1 MSESASRAPGFL
13 GTEPPEEST
22 VATAT
27 RLPLASW
34 AVVQSNTVC
43 VTKLAKVPLPF
54 DFGSVKILR
63 ILFNQ
68 CHIGEIVSMA
78 TVGDILEIVV
88 TSMRDAF
95 LAVTVF
101 VAAMVLL
108 FSWLQYA
115 TSGRFVEYIRE
126 RKKLQPVIGAL
137 MGLTPGCGGAIV
149 MMPMYARG
157 YVTYGTV
164 VATLIATL
172 GDSAFVLIGAAVIDS
187 RFIAPMLAVH
197 ALSFCVGVSWGYLV
211 DVTGTTPRNPIGRY
225 GPTFGDEETHPTE
238 DVVSPLDELPREVPE
253 GLGYKILHQGYV
265 LWWAVTALGLIFA
278 ILLLVWTGQ
287 DAEFSLELA
296 YNPLTLNGFITWI
309 GLLGT
314 TLSIILYI
322 SQKNWFADDTE
333 ATIGDK
339 LHSMRETMVH
349 AASETAFV
357 TFWVMIAYL
366 AFEFMMLFS
375 GLAEDDLAQYGD
387 GFVVVIVAATIGL
400 IPGCGP
406 QIIAITAYTKDVISF
421 PALAA
426 NAISQDGDALFPLL
440 VRHKAASLWATVHT
454 TIPAIIVGIVL
465 MMAGINF

>member
-1 MSESASRAPGFL
+1 MTSAAD
-13 GTEPPEEST
+13 
-22 VATAT
+22 V
-27 RLPLASW
+27 
-34 AVVQSNTVC
+34 
-43 VTKLAKVPLPF
+43 
-54 DFGSVKILR
+54 
-63 ILFNQ
+63 
-68 CHIGEIVSMA
+68 
-78 TVGDILEIVV
+78 LEIVV

-108 FSWLQYA
+108 FSWLQYV
-115 TSGRFVEYIRE
+115 TSGRFVEYIQE
-126 RKKLQPVIGAL
+126 HKKLQPIIGAL

-157 YVTYGTV
+157 YVSYGTV

-172 GDSAFVLIGAAVIDS
+172 GDSAFVLIGAAVADS
-187 RFIAPMLAVH
+187 RFVAPLIAVH
-197 ALSFCVGVSWGYLV
+197 VLSFCVGVTWGYFV
-211 DVTGTTPRNPIGRY
+211 DITGTTPRKPLGKF
-225 GPTFGDEETHPTE
+225 GPTFGGDEPPPPSEEIT
-238 DVVSPLDELPREVPE
+238 SPLDDLSREVPE

-265 LWWAVTALGLIFA
+265 LWWAVTGLGLIFA
-278 ILLLVWTGQ
+278 VLLLVWSGQ
-287 DAEFSLELA
+287 DADFSLELA
-296 YNPLTLNGFITWI
+296 WNPLTLNGFITWI

-314 TLSIILYI
+314 TLSVILYI
-322 SQKNWFADDTE
+322 AQKNWFADDTE

-366 AFEFMMLFS
+366 AFEFMMLFG
-375 GLAEDDLAQYGD
+375 GLAEEDLARHGD
-387 GFVVVIVAATIGL
+387 GLVAVMVAATIGL

-406 QIIAITAYTKDVISF
+406 QIIAITAYTKDIISF

-454 TIPAIIVGIVL
+454 TIPAIIAGVVL
-465 MMAGINF
+465 MMAGITF

>member
-1 MSESASRAPGFL
+1 
-13 GTEPPEEST
+13 
-22 VATAT
+22 
-27 RLPLASW
+27 
-34 AVVQSNTVC
+34 
-43 VTKLAKVPLPF
+43 
-54 DFGSVKILR
+54 
-63 ILFNQ
+63 
-68 CHIGEIVSMA
+68 MA
-78 TVGDILEIVV
+78 TVHDVVEIVV

-126 RKKLQPVIGAL
+126 RKRLQPVIGAL

-172 GDSAFVLIGAAVIDS
+172 GDSAFVLIGAAVADTS
-187 RFIAPMLAVH
+187 FIAPLLAVH
-197 ALSFCVGVSWGYLV
+197 AISFIVGVTWGYFV
-211 DVTGTTPRNPIGRY
+211 DMTGTTPRKPLGRF
-225 GPTFGDEETHPTE
+225 GPTFGQEEPQIQPE
-238 DVVSPLDELPREVPE
+238 GESPLDDLSREVPE
-253 GLGYKILHQGYV
+253 GLGYNILHQGYV
-265 LWWAVTALGLIFA
+265 LWWIVTLLGLVFA
-278 ILLLVWTGQ
+278 ILLLVWSGQ
-287 DAEFSLELA
+287 DADYSLELA

-322 SQKNWFADDTE
+322 AQKNWFADDTE

-339 LHSMRETMVH
+339 LHSIRETMVH

-366 AFEFMMLFS
+366 AFEFMLLFS
-375 GLAEDDLAQYGD
+375 GLSEQDMANYGD
-387 GFVVVIVAATIGL
+387 GIIAVTIAAIIGL

-406 QIIAITAYTKDVISF
+406 QIIAITAYTKEIISF

-454 TIPAIIVGIVL
+454 TIPAIIVGIILLV
-465 MMAGINF
+465 ADVNI

>member
-1 MSESASRAPGFL
+1 
-13 GTEPPEEST
+13 
-22 VATAT
+22 
-27 RLPLASW
+27 
-34 AVVQSNTVC
+34 
-43 VTKLAKVPLPF
+43 
-54 DFGSVKILR
+54 
-63 ILFNQ
+63 
-68 CHIGEIVSMA
+68 MA
-78 TVGDILEIVV
+78 TVNDVAEIVV

-108 FSWLQYA
+108 FSWLQYV
-115 TSGRFVEYIRE
+115 TSGRFVEYIQE
-126 RKKLQPVIGAL
+126 HKKLQPIIGAL

-172 GDSAFVLIGAAVIDS
+172 GDSAFVLIGAAVADS
-187 RFIAPMLAVH
+187 RFIAPMIAVH
-197 ALSFCVGVSWGYLV
+197 VISFCVGVTWGYFV
-211 DVTGTTPRNPIGRY
+211 DITGTTPRNPLGKF
-225 GPTFGDEETHPTE
+225 GPTIGVE
-238 DVVSPLDELPREVPE
+238 DTQTPSDDSTSPLEDLSREVPE
-253 GLGYKILHQGYV
+253 GLGYRILHQGYV

-278 ILLLVWTGQ
+278 ILLLVWAGQ
-287 DAEFSLELA
+287 DSDFSLELA

-322 SQKNWFADDTE
+322 AQKNWFADDTE

-366 AFEFMMLFS
+366 AFEFMMLFG
-375 GLAEDDLAQYGD
+375 GLADDDLARHGD
-387 GFVVVIVAATIGL
+387 GLVAVIIAATIGL

-406 QIIAITAYTKDVISF
+406 QIIAITAYTKDIISF

-454 TIPAIIVGIVL
+454 TIPAIIVGVVL
-465 MMAGINF
+465 MMVGVNF

>member
-1 MSESASRAPGFL
+1 M
-13 GTEPPEEST
+13 
-22 VATAT
+22 ATAQD
-27 RLPLASW
+27 A
-34 AVVQSNTVC
+34 
-43 VTKLAKVPLPF
+43 F
-54 DFGSVKILR
+54 
-63 ILFNQ
+63 
-68 CHIGEIVSMA
+68 
-78 TVGDILEIVV
+78 EIVV

-101 VAAMVLL
+101 VAVMVLL
-108 FSWLQYA
+108 FSWLQYS
-115 TSGRFVEYIRE
+115 TSGRFVEFIRE
-126 RKKLQPVIGAL
+126 NKKLQPIIGAL

-172 GDSAFVLIGAAVIDS
+172 GDSAFVLIGAAVADS
-187 RFIAPMLAVH
+187 SFIAPMIAVH
-197 ALSFCVGVSWGYLV
+197 VISFVVGVTWGYIV
-211 DVTGTTPRNPIGRY
+211 DMTGTTPRNPLGRF
-225 GPTFGDEETHPTE
+225 GPTIGEE
-238 DVVSPLDELPREVPE
+238 VVHESAEGTSPLDDLSREVPE

-265 LWWAVTALGLIFA
+265 LWWAVTIVGFIFA
-278 ILLLVWTGQ
+278 ILLLVWSGQ
-287 DAEFSLELA
+287 DADYSLELA
-296 YNPLTLNGFITWI
+296 YNPLTLNGFITWV

-314 TLSIILYI
+314 TLSVILYI
-322 SQKNWFADDTE
+322 AQKNWFADDTE

-339 LHSMRETMVH
+339 LHSMRETMIH

-366 AFEFMMLFS
+366 VFEFSMLFS
-375 GLAEDDLAQYGD
+375 GLTEQDMSKYGD
-387 GFVVVIVAATIGL
+387 GVIAVIIASTIGL

-406 QIIAITAYTKDVISF
+406 QIIAITAYTKDMISF

-454 TIPAIIVGIVL
+454 TIPAIIVGILL
-465 MMAGINF
+465 MVAGVNF

>member
-1 MSESASRAPGFL
+1 
-13 GTEPPEEST
+13 
-22 VATAT
+22 
-27 RLPLASW
+27 
-34 AVVQSNTVC
+34 
-43 VTKLAKVPLPF
+43 
-54 DFGSVKILR
+54 
-63 ILFNQ
+63 
-68 CHIGEIVSMA
+68 MA
-78 TVGDILEIVV
+78 TVHDVVEIVV

-108 FSWLQYA
+108 FSWLQYT

-126 RKKLQPVIGAL
+126 RKRLQPVIGAL

-172 GDSAFVLIGAAVIDS
+172 GDSAFVLIGAAVTDS
-187 RFIAPMLAVH
+187 SFIAPLLAVH
-197 ALSFCVGVSWGYLV
+197 AISFIVGVTWGYFV
-211 DVTGTTPRNPIGRY
+211 DMTGTTPRKPLGRF
-225 GPTFGDEETHPTE
+225 GPTIGQEKPKVEPDGE
-238 DVVSPLDELPREVPE
+238 SPLNDLSREVPE

-265 LWWAVTALGLIFA
+265 LWWVVTLLGLVFA
-278 ILLLVWTGQ
+278 ILLLVWSGQ
-287 DAEFSLELA
+287 DVDYSLELV
-296 YNPLTLNGFITWI
+296 YDPFTLNGFITWI

-322 SQKNWFADDTE
+322 AQKNWFADDTE

-366 AFEFMMLFS
+366 AFEFMLLFS
-375 GLAEDDLAQYGD
+375 GLSEQDMANYGD
-387 GFVVVIVAATIGL
+387 GIIAVTIAAIIGL

-406 QIIAITAYTKDVISF
+406 QIIAITAYTKEIISF

-454 TIPAIIVGIVL
+454 TIPAIIVGIILL
-465 MMAGINF
+465 MADVNI